1 MVFGATQRRSGS
13 AAILLLAVA
22 GVILSVTVFI
32 LLSDASRQAD
42 RALLDRQ
49 AVQFRQALQ
58 ERFDRHALLL
68 HALRGLF
75 AGGTMTR
82 SDFAAAVAPMRPL
95 LAELTAVGWV
105 RHVADRDV
113 RAVEREAR
121 SQGYPDFMARAWDGS
136 VLGGT
141 AGPPSGGSHFII
153 SYLEPRPGSGEAGLG
168 LDLATLPGRRAVLE
182 AACASGRIT
191 ATGGVSAT
199 GGGDA
204 AGGLRSLILYMP
216 VYGVFG
222 VPDNPSV
229 GCATTGG
236 LLMGEFRLD
245 RLVAEAFD
253 DYSAARGDVYLLD
266 MAAPEGQ
273 RLLSI
278 FPTPERTQP
287 FTALTEAELAE
298 TPRLVQSLEFGG
310 RRWDVVLVPQPMLLA
325 PGEVGAFGLLVVGLM
340 LTALLTVYLR
350 REARAKSLLHT
361 EARAR
366 AAMARMLRDS
376 EERFRLALR
385 HSRVSLFSQDRA
397 LRYVWVYN
405 PQVAIPVERFIGQTH
420 ADLFSADDATVL
432 DAIKRPVL
440 ETGVGTRQEVRMT
453 VAGRTLVA
461 DLVVEPLRDETGA
474 VSGIICAEIDVTEST
489 QIKEALA
496 EAHAEA
502 ERANQAK
509 TRFLAAASHDLR
521 QPFQAMS
528 LFHHILMARL
538 EEPKQI
544 EVAGKLGE
552 ALAAGNAL
560 LNALLD
566 ASALEAGNVKPRIG
580 EVAVNEVIERLATE
594 ITDQAAGKGLGFR
607 MVGTSAIVR
616 SDPVLLERM
625 VRNLLVNALRYTA
638 AGAILLGCRRRGA
651 SLCIEVWDTGP
662 GIPTDQIQRIFEDF
676 YRCESNRADNTGGL
690 GLGLSTVR
698 RMAQILNH
706 QVTVRSRVGRG
717 TVFAISMPLVAD
729 GRPAEPRTAASA
741 PV

>member
-1 MVFGATQRRSGS
+1 MIFGVAQRRSGS
-13 AAILLLAVA
+13 PAILLLAAA
-22 GVILSVTVFI
+22 GVALSIIVFV
-32 LLSDASRQAD
+32 LLRDASNQAD
-42 RALLDRQ
+42 QALLDRQ
-49 AVQFRQALQ
+49 AVQFQHALQ
-58 ERFDRHALLL
+58 ERFDRQALLL

-95 LAELTAVGWV
+95 FTELVAVGWV

-113 RAVEREAR
+113 GAVEREAR
-121 SQGYPDFMARAWDGS
+121 AQGYADFVAHGSDGS
-136 VLGGT
+136 VGNLPGED
-141 AGPPSGGSHFII
+141 HFIV
-153 SYLEPRPGSGEAGLG
+153 SYLEPRAGGESELG
-168 LDLATLPGRRAVLE
+168 LDLATLAGRRAVLE

-191 ATGGVSAT
+191 ATGALPIDSPAVAT
-199 GGGDA
+199 GEV
-204 AGGLRSLILYMP
+204 RSVILYMP

-222 VPDNPSV
+222 EPDDPSV
-229 GCATTGG
+229 GCATAGG
-236 LLMGEFRLD
+236 LLMAEFRLD
-245 RLVAEAFD
+245 RLVAEAFG
-253 DYSAARGDVYLLD
+253 SARPARGDVYLLD
-266 MAAPEGQ
+266 LDAPEGR
-273 RLLSI
+273 RLLSV
-278 FPTPERTQP
+278 FPTPERAQA
-287 FTALTEAELAE
+287 FTAFTEAQLAE
-298 TPRLVQSLEFGG
+298 APRIVRSLEVAG
-310 RRWDVVLVPQPMLLA
+310 RRWEVALVPQPMLFA
-325 PGEVGAFGLLVVGLM
+325 PGEIGALGLLVVGLM

-350 REARAKSLLHT
+350 REARAKALLQT

-366 AAMARMLRDS
+366 AAMARKLRDS

-397 LRYVWVYN
+397 MRYVWVYN
-405 PQVAIPVERFIGQTH
+405 PQVAIPVERFIGKTH
-420 ADLFSADDATVL
+420 ADLFSPEDAGVL
-432 DAIKRPVL
+432 DSIKRPVL

-453 VAGRTLVA
+453 IRGRTLVA

-528 LFHHILMARL
+528 LFHHILMARI
-538 EEPKQI
+538 EEPKQA

-566 ASALEAGNVKPRIG
+566 TSALEAGNVKPRIG

-594 ITDQAAGKGLGFR
+594 MADQAAGKGLGFR

-625 VRNLLVNALRYTA
+625 VRNLLVNALRYTET
-638 AGAILLGCRRRGA
+638 GSILLGCRRRGG
-651 SLCIEVWDTGP
+651 SLCVEVWDTGP
-662 GIPTDQIQRIFEDF
+662 GIPDDQLQRIFEDF
-676 YRCESNRADNTGGL
+676 YRCEGNRADNTGGL
-690 GLGLSTVR
+690 GLGLSIVR

-706 QVTVRSRVGRG
+706 QVSVRSRLGRG
-717 TVFAISMPLVAD
+717 TVFAISVPIVAD
-729 GRPAEPRTAASA
+729 SRNAAPRTAVSASA
-741 PV
+741 